1 MLLNYS
7 LQNIKAMNLDQI
19 NHLALVGRLTLNL
32 ASLNNE
38 GSEGNALQPR
48 TATVVLDGK
57 LYSVPVISGD
67 MLKHWH
73 AKHLSAI
80 AQERGLPLSRNA
92 DRRNPNPN
100 RIKSEL
106 ADYQWIESKINNLQ
120 IQQDRK
126 PDLRGIGTNPNN
138 QKNQLQKIEIN
149 KLEQALYALVAS
161 ECAVTDAHGLLIT
174 EVAPEDEGSKAFNC
188 AVAVARTSRVQVGF
202 MTGVPRQS
210 MTEHFFHA
218 KYVSSRTGIQARET
232 ASGEGQNIFTRP
244 ATSAAF
250 AMVAAID
257 LAGLGFD
264 DAKNEYAVTDEGERR
279 KRKQAVIDALSYT
292 LMNQPGAI
300 SSQQFPH
307 IMDFEGAIVT
317 SSTNC
322 PAPTVSAMKDN
333 YLDTLEQLVRTANRM
348 NGNRNA
354 IVCHKVQGI
363 AAAVELLTE
372 LAHGEGLETLIAA

>member
-1 MLLNYS
+1 
-7 LQNIKAMNLDQI
+7 MNLDQI
-19 NHLALVGRLTLNL
+19 NHLSLVGRLTLNL

-38 GSEGNALQPR
+38 GTEGNAIQPR

-57 LYSVPVISGD
+57 LHSVPVISGD

-106 ADYQWIESKINNLQ
+106 ADYDWVTKHVPAVNSW
-120 IQQDRK
+120 
-126 PDLRGIGTNPNN
+126 RGTVKGV
-138 QKNQLQKIEIN
+138 ERD
-149 KLEQALYALVAS
+149 KLERALYSLVAS
-161 ECAVTDAHGLLIT
+161 ECVVTDAHGLLIT
-174 EVAPEDEGSKAFNC
+174 EVSPQKADADTSVFTA

-210 MTEHFFHA
+210 MTEHYFHA
-218 KYVSSRTGIQARET
+218 KYVSSRTGIQSRET

-250 AMVAAID
+250 AIVVAID

-264 DAKNEYAVTDEGERR
+264 DAENEYALKSEGDRR

-292 LMNQPGAI
+292 LMNQPGAN

-307 IMDFEGAIVT
+307 VMDFEGAIVT

-322 PAPTVSAMKDN
+322 PAPTVSAMKDD
-333 YLDTLEQLVRTANRM
+333 YRETLQKLSANINKM
-348 NGNRNA
+348 NGND
-354 IVCHKVQGI
+354 
-363 AAAVELLTE
+363 AVVVKTIESLDQAVDVLT
-372 LAHGEGLETLIAA
+372 TLSTGK

>member
-19 NHLALVGRLTLNL
+19 NHLTLVGRLTLNL

-48 TATVVLDGK
+48 TATIVLDGK

-106 ADYQWIESKINNLQ
+106 ADYQWVTERVQEVASWS
-120 IQQDRK
+120 
-126 PDLRGIGTNPNN
+126 GTVKGA
-138 QKNQLQKIEIN
+138 QRD
-149 KLEQALYALVAS
+149 KLEQALYSLVAS
-161 ECAVTDAHGLLIT
+161 ECVVTDAHGLLIT
-174 EVAPEDEGSKAFNC
+174 EVSPQKAEGEKSVFSA

-292 LMNQPGAI
+292 LMNQPGAN

>member
-1 MLLNYS
+1 MK
-7 LQNIKAMNLDQI
+7 IEQI
-19 NHLALVGRLTLNL
+19 NHLSLVGRLTLNL

-38 GSEGNALQPR
+38 GTEGNAIQPR
-48 TATVVLDGK
+48 TATVVVDGK

-80 AQERGLPLSRNA
+80 AQERGLPLSKNA

-106 ADYQWIESKINNLQ
+106 ADYEWVTEHVPEVKDWAGTI
-120 IQQDRK
+120 
-126 PDLRGIGTNPNN
+126 RGA
-138 QKNQLQKIEIN
+138 ERD
-149 KLEQALYALVAS
+149 KLEQALYGLVAS
-161 ECAVTDAHGLLIT
+161 ECVVTDAHGLLIT
-174 EVAPEDEGSKAFNC
+174 EVSPQREGAAGSVFTAS
-188 AVAVARTSRVQVGF
+188 VAVARTSRVQVGF
-202 MTGVPRQS
+202 MTGVPRRS
-210 MTEHFFHA
+210 MTEHYFHA
-218 KYVSSRTGIQARET
+218 KYVSSRTGIQSRET

-250 AMVAAID
+250 AIVAAID

-264 DAKNEYAVTDEGERR
+264 DARNTYAVQGEEDRRQR
-279 KRKQAVIDALSYT
+279 KRAVIDALSYT
-292 LMNQPGAI
+292 LMNQPGAN

-307 IMDFEGAIVT
+307 VMDFEGAIVT

-333 YLDTLEQLVRTANRM
+333 YREMLERLKNNINRM
-348 NGNRNA
+348 NGNE
-354 IVCHKVQGI
+354 
-363 AAAVELLTE
+363 AVAVKSVHSLDEAVDVLT
-372 LAHGEGLETLIAA
+372 AMSTGT